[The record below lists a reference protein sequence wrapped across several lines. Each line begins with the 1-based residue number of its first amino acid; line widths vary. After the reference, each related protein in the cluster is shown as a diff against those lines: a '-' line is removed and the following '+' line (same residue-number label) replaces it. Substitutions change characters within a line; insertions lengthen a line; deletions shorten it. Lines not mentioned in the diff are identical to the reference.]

1 MIEERGG
8 SRLSDGELANR
19 TRAILYQSARPVD
32 PVQARE
38 QLWTLQEWVR
48 RRSHHQLSP
57 SQWVELGIA
66 RRLIEELEAPAS
78 EG

>member
-1 MIEERGG
+1 MIEERDG
-8 SRLSDGELANR
+8 SRLSDSELANR
-19 TRAILYQSARPVD
+19 TRAILYQSVRPSD

-38 QLWTLQEWVR
+38 QLCTLQEWVR
-48 RRSHHQLSP
+48 RHSHHRLSP

-66 RRLIEELEAPAS
+66 RRIMEELDAPI